1 MRAQR
6 SGMQTYLVQRTGDG
20 VATGLANGSV
30 DLGSGEAGEES
41 DDGSLGVH
49 VDGCCGGIR

>member
-1 MRAQR
+1 
-6 SGMQTYLVQRTGDG
+6 MQTYLVQRTGDG